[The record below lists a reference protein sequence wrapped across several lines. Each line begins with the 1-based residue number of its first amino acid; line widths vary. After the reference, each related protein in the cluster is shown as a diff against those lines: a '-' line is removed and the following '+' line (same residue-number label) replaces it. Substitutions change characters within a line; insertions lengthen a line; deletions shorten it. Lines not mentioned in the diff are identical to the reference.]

1 MEPGA
6 RLELP
11 TGGLLSSERATPE
24 GSLGVR
30 ESDDRKK

>member
-1 MEPGA
+1 MKSGA

-11 TGGLLSSERATPE
+11 PVGFLSSERATPE

>member
-6 RLELP
+6 RLELQ
-11 TGGLLSSERATPE
+11 TGGLLSSERATLE